1 MKIAFEGQEWN
12 SFLSPEDL
20 PRDIRFK
27 TFKRDGAQNSQKF
40 SVTNGCY
47 DGEYLRSTEEE
58 ETGKLSGRAIFWR
71 RENILEKEKFISSND
86 HPILPLMLMANSP
99 IMQKYAKCP
108 IEMEIN
114 RSRILEND
122 RRHFAPSKLKISF
135 FKFSNRKMRH
145 GANFGMPRLSSQSSY
160 RSVLRDIHE
169 KSLLTGNTFGT

>member
-1 MKIAFEGQEWN
+1 MMANISAQPRRKKRGNYPAEQSFEGE
-12 SFLSPEDL
+12 
-20 PRDIRFK
+20 K
-27 TFKRDGAQNSQKF
+27 
-40 SVTNGCY
+40 
-47 DGEYLRSTEEE
+47 
-58 ETGKLSGRAIFWR
+58 
-71 RENILEKEKFISSND
+71 ILEKEKFISSND

-169 KSLLTGNTFGT
+169 KSLLTGNTFST